1 MGLTSLVFLGLS
13 RGGITSL
20 VGGGVV
26 VATTLRHFQLLG
38 PLGLPLG
45 SAQLNA
51 ETWL

>member
-13 RGGITSL
+13 RGGITS
-20 VGGGVV
+20 VGGGVF
-26 VATTLRHFQLLG
+26 VATPLRHFQLLG

>member
-1 MGLTSLVFLGLS
+1 MGLTSLVFLQRGDNLS
-13 RGGITSL
+13 QRWGWF
-20 VGGGVV
+20 

-38 PLGLPLG
+38 SLGLPPG